1 MKTLRILLLTTLA
14 MSFLAGCG
22 GNSEDAEWEADI
34 LKAKCEIGRVSA
46 EFRLAADDWLMT
58 A

>member
-34 LKAKCEIGRVSA
+34 LKEKCARAKKHNWKLDECPQNS
-46 EFRLAADDWLMT
+46 D
-58 A
+58 